1 MDKMQNARLDLFNM
15 MHGRIIPNS
24 VMADIRYDA
33 GDDLFDKF
41 RKIYEDPKQKY
52 LLIANDTTLSGYQA
66 FWNEIFPE
74 DGLDLSAL
82 EFLQSRDFAEV
93 KFCWKDEL
101 TNFIRNEANVCKRPY
116 LAQLADALYVT
127 HTKLDLSQVLGDMLK
142 KQVDVSADYDVYW
155 GFCLVAFSFDLMS
168 EDLLPLLY
176 QALEKHNGLL
186 VALG

>member
-1 MDKMQNARLDLFNM
+1 MDKLQKARLDLFNM

-74 DGLDLSAL
+74 DEIGRAH
-82 EFLQSRDFAEV
+82 V
-93 KFCWKDEL
+93 
-101 TNFIRNEANVCKRPY
+101 
-116 LAQLADALYVT
+116 
-127 HTKLDLSQVLGDMLK
+127 
-142 KQVDVSADYDVYW
+142 
-155 GFCLVAFSFDLMS
+155 
-168 EDLLPLLY
+168 
-176 QALEKHNGLL
+176 
-186 VALG
+186 

>member
-1 MDKMQNARLDLFNM
+1 MDKLQKARLDLFNM

-82 EFLQSRDFAEV
+82 EFLQGRDFAEV

-101 TNFIRNEANVCKRPY
+101 TNFIRTKRIF
-116 LAQLADALYVT
+116 A
-127 HTKLDLSQVLGDMLK
+127 SVLILRSWLTPCMLRIQNLTSRK
-142 KQVDVSADYDVYW
+142 CW
-155 GFCLVAFSFDLMS
+155 ETC
-168 EDLLPLLY
+168 
-176 QALEKHNGLL
+176 
-186 VALG
+186 